1 MNGTILALRKVTVY
15 SAKSKLAV
23 TIEDTKSEEGQHREH
38 GRWGDCSDLSRTI
51 LILTLKA
58 HIPGSPSVPSK
69 QTVGHPSG
77 RSQRSGST

>member
-15 SAKSKLAV
+15 SAKSKLA
-23 TIEDTKSEEGQHREH
+23 DTKSEEGKHREH